1 MNNDVIARLAAA
13 NPVPRGAP
21 PPHPEPLVVP
31 TRRIVLALALMAAV
45 ALPAVAFADKLGDLL
60 GLSNQGT
67 PVATRSLDLSTDTGL
82 NDAMKQLAFPSKM
95 HLLGNEN
102 GVRFYA
108 ARRADG
114 DYCFAI
120 ESTVAKGVGCDLD
133 GTFPSPARPVMVFP
147 PLIQFAGFARR
158 RGSDR
163 HRNRRRREYRRL
175 GTREP
180 KPVRL
185 NNSWTVFVGRCGRG
199 AGRIRQR
206 ARDGASP
213 RPVTSLKPHFLRDS
227 RLPSNPFCRL
237 MAVVSSPHKRLGMR
251 SGS

>member
-147 PLIQFAGFARR
+147 PLIQFAGFAAD
-158 RGSDR
+158 G
-163 HRNRRRREYRRL
+163 
-175 GTREP
+175 
-180 KPVRL
+180 VA
-185 NNSWTVFVGRCGRG
+185 TVTGIDANGN
-199 AGRIRQR
+199 
-206 ARDGASP
+206 
-213 RPVTSLKPHFLRDS
+213 T
-227 RLPSNPFCRL
+227 
-237 MAVVSSPHKRLGMR
+237 VVSAPV
-251 SGS
+251 SGNLFASTTPGPFSSVVAVEALDAYGNVLATEHLPGR

>member
-13 NPVPRGAP
+13 NPAPTGALPR
-21 PPHPEPLVVP
+21 HPKPLVVP
-31 TRRIVLALALMAAV
+31 TRRIVLTLALVAAV

-82 NDAMKQLAFPSKM
+82 NDAMKQLAFPSTM
-95 HLLGNEN
+95 HLLGTEN

-120 ESTVAKGVGCDLD
+120 ESTVAKGVGCDFD

-147 PLIQFAGFARR
+147 PLIQFAGFAADGVATVTGIDAAGNTVISAPVSKNLFASATPGPFPSVVAVEALDTHGDVLATEHLPRR
-158 RGSDR
+158 
-163 HRNRRRREYRRL
+163 
-175 GTREP
+175 
-180 KPVRL
+180 
-185 NNSWTVFVGRCGRG
+185 
-199 AGRIRQR
+199 
-206 ARDGASP
+206 
-213 RPVTSLKPHFLRDS
+213 
-227 RLPSNPFCRL
+227 
-237 MAVVSSPHKRLGMR
+237 
-251 SGS
+251 